1 MKKKKIIIVL
11 FCVLLAAVTC
21 IGAAFV
27 IGSKEEIA
35 LKENQRYVYAYVT
48 SIQGNEITY
57 MEIDESVVT
66 SMLEPET
73 EANVEKEEDE
83 EKNGK
88 QNAGSF
94 PSRNEMPDM
103 GNFPGGNGM
112 PDMSNF
118 PGGGEMPDMSN
129 FPGGSGMPDMG
140 NFPGG
145 GEMPDMGGF
154 QGRGESQSSSGR
166 PDRGNGSQQGSS
178 RGNSFFGS
186 QMQFGSM
193 TETVTTYIPVGVVVH
208 TAADVPTTF
217 SRLASGDLIK
227 ILVESN
233 DEAKDI
239 IEEIW
244 MLQ

>member
-118 PGGGEMPDMSN
+118 PGGGEMPDMS
-129 FPGGSGMPDMG
+129 
-140 NFPGG
+140 
-145 GEMPDMGGF
+145 GF

>member
-57 MEIDESVVT
+57 MEIDEFVVT

-103 GNFPGGNGM
+103 GNFPGGSGM

-118 PGGGEMPDMSN
+118 PGGRV
-129 FPGGSGMPDMG
+129 MPDMG